1 MSRGE
6 GGEGLEGSGGITR
19 MPGFGRALRTSV
31 LEAAVNLDGCLR
43 RSCRPF
49 VADSTRY
56 PCDGCHDPGVLLDT
70 VAV

>member
-19 MPGFGRALRTSV
+19 MPGIGRALRTSV
-31 LEAAVNLDGCLR
+31 LEAAVIMVGCLGR
-43 RSCRPF
+43 FCRSF

-56 PCDGCHDPGVLLDT
+56 PLRGCNDPGVLLDT